1 MLFRRNPATSR
12 AKLRKTKIQR
22 KNKNVV
28 IFATLLMAGLLGTFV
43 FKSFA
48 DIIESNDV
56 RVDVDSELTYYLSVK
71 EDGVD
76 ASGVE
81 SSDVQMANILGGR
94 ITVTDQI
101 PNGLEFQGFVTTSDG
116 TFGAVSRADKV
127 TQCAGKVV
135 DDTNE
140 ATLDV
145 GTWNNDHTEFY
156 YHGLHYNANTR
167 TVSFVAEKIKAGCW
181 LRADSRHH

>member
-1 MLFRRNPATSR
+1 MLFGRSPVASR
-12 AKLRKTKIQR
+12 AKERKTKR
-22 KNKNVV
+22 EKNNKLVCILV
-28 IFATLLMAGLLGTFV
+28 AMFLGVFVSVFAFNSLAE
-43 FKSFA
+43 
-48 DIIESNDV
+48 IITDNDV
-56 RVDVDSELTYYLSVK
+56 RVDVDSELTYYLNVK

-76 ASGVE
+76 SSGVE

-135 DDTNE
+135 DDTND
-140 ATLDV
+140 AKKHNAYL
-145 GTWNNDHTEFY
+145 NNSHFNEKE
-156 YHGLHYNANTR
+156 LIRKSIEIMRNAIIITMK
-167 TVSFVAEKIKAGCW
+167 SC
-181 LRADSRHH
+181 